1 MIRDQIPL
9 RGHLT
14 ISLNNRVVQE
24 VDNMVVDGGASWVAN
39 RMLDAPAADS
49 PVDSMQVGSGT
60 ADPEVGDTGLTT
72 LGTSTA
78 ITTVGVSSPDIGVQF
93 STTFVAGEG
102 SGAITEAG
110 LFAGAAMV
118 ARTKFAVVNKG
129 AADELAI
136 TWTIKISNGT

>member
-1 MIRDQIPL
+1 MINDQIPL

-39 RMLDAPAADS
+39 RMLAAPASDS
-49 PVDSMQVGSGT
+49 PVNAMQLGSGS
-60 ADPEVGDTGLTT
+60 ADPDVGDTSVTT
-72 LGTSTA
+72 LGTSTSIA
-78 ITTVGVSSPDIGVQF
+78 TVGITGVDIGVQF

-102 SGAITEAG
+102 TGAITEAG
-110 LFAGAAMV
+110 LFAAAAMI
-118 ARTKFAVVNKG
+118 ARTTFPVVNKG

-136 TWTIKISNGT
+136 TWTIKISSGT